1 MKQTFWNREN
11 THYVLFKGSDT
22 TVRLGILCSNNM
34 VQSKAKFEVLEGL
47 NVFDV
52 ISINKEKYW
61 LREYLLGLK
70 VDNVKLFVAVEQ
82 GRGVSIVRILLL

>member
-1 MKQTFWNREN
+1 MVREN
-11 THYVLFKGSDT
+11 TYYISFKGLDT
-22 TVRLGILCSNNM
+22 IIRLRMLHSNNM

-52 ISINKEKYW
+52 ISINEEKYW

-70 VDNVKLFVAVEQ
+70 VDNVKLFIAVE
-82 GRGVSIVRILLL
+82 